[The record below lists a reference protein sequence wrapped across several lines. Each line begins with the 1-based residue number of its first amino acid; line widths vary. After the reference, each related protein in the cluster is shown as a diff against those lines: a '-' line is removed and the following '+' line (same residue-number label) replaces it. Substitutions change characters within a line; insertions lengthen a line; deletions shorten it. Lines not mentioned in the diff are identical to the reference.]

1 LNAAGPEAARAAFL
15 QALAISPNYGPALFN
30 LGVLHR
36 DHLGDAAEARRCFQL
51 YLAGLTDE
59 PYASQA
65 RQALASPPAPPP
77 STPTPKPAGTALP
90 TPKPPATASSAA
102 TPPARATAPFDPVV
116 SAALNTARAAIQKGI
131 LDDALVTLQR
141 AAVQRPDNPDLAW
154 EIARLYHRHLNDPQH
169 TALLYDEF
177 VQRFPADPRAAEAR
191 AERAKLPPSVDSLPT
206 PTRRTADRRK
216 ATEAYNA
223 GVAAHQGGK
232 LTKAI
237 ELYRQ
242 ALESDPGMTD
252 AYYNLGL
259 AYQASSDLV
268 RAKAAFRQAL
278 EYEPAMLNA
287 RYMLGLVYRDLNEDR
302 DAIAALEAVLKAN
315 PNHADAHLAL
325 AYVYRKAP
333 SQSALARQHFE
344 RYLALEPNGE
354 SAASVRQWLQSGR

>member
-1 LNAAGPEAARAAFL
+1 
-15 QALAISPNYGPALFN
+15 
-30 LGVLHR
+30 
-36 DHLGDAAEARRCFQL
+36 
-51 YLAGLTDE
+51 
-59 PYASQA
+59 
-65 RQALASPPAPPP
+65 
-77 STPTPKPAGTALP
+77 
-90 TPKPPATASSAA
+90 
-102 TPPARATAPFDPVV
+102 
-116 SAALNTARAAIQKGI
+116 
-131 LDDALVTLQR
+131 
-141 AAVQRPDNPDLAW
+141 
-154 EIARLYHRHLNDPQH
+154 
-169 TALLYDEF
+169 
-177 VQRFPADPRAAEAR
+177 
-191 AERAKLPPSVDSLPT
+191 
-206 PTRRTADRRK
+206 
-216 ATEAYNA
+216 
-223 GVAAHQGGK
+223 
-232 LTKAI
+232 
-237 ELYRQ
+237 
-242 ALESDPGMTD
+242 MTD